1 MSSLLVKVGTSV
13 KCLRKASSSW
23 TPRLTTTVNA
33 GFAAGFLGHRR
44 EGGSIGGLAQGLLP
58 LLQDSAGAGSLEGST
73 EARGCRP
80 GSCGPMAAA
89 SVPASQPPQADTPH
103 SPVLASWSRWPAS
116 GLTGWRVHRP

>member
-1 MSSLLVKVGTSV
+1 MCSLLVNVGTPV

-23 TPRLTTTVNA
+23 APRLTRTVNA
-33 GFAAGFLGHRR
+33 GFVAGFLAHRW
-44 EGGSIGGLAQGLLP
+44 EGGSTGGLAQGLLP
-58 LLQDSAGAGSLEGST
+58 LLQDSAGAGSPEGST

-80 GSCGPMAAA
+80 GGCGPMAAA
-89 SVPASQPPQADTPH
+89 SVPASQPPQAGSPH